1 MKIYVVG
8 GDLNYANWISDKEFV
23 QTPEESDLVLFT
35 GGEDVH
41 PSLYNSK
48 TDDFCYT
55 NLDRDLAEKSIF
67 DNLKPEQ
74 YCLGICRGLN

>member
-23 QTPEESDLVLFT
+23 QTPEEADLILFT

-41 PSLYNSK
+41 PSLYGSLPS
-48 TDDFCYT
+48 DYCFT
-55 NLDRDLAEKSIF
+55 NLNRDLEEKKIF
-67 DNLKPEQ
+67 DSLKPEQ

>member
-23 QTPEESDLVLFT
+23 QTPEEADLVLFT

-41 PSLYNSK
+41 PSLYGSVSSN
-48 TDDFCYT
+48 FCFV
-55 NLDRDLAEKSIF
+55 NLNRDLEEKKIF
-67 DNLKPEQ
+67 DSLKPEQ
-74 YCLGICRGLN
+74 HCLGICRGLN